1 MDSGECGASITP
13 HRPGRGRRR
22 HPKKAFNGRTYGT
35 PFQQPKTQTSINVLL
50 QQVRAQGIGKH
61 SEGQAQ
67 ACPFLLVEGQ
77 RVAHLETIRT
87 GLTVTTFVRGRVY
100 RQQQGQRREQR
111 PRPAQSL
118 QARMSL
124 KAKQRRR
131 VCLLSARDARWLE
144 EYGVGQPCH
153 GPGCT
158 HAHHTR
164 ARINALVASGD
175 LRWIG
180 DSENV
185 AAWPDA
191 RIWKG
196 VPSGG
201 PMGPKVMQLVPVG

>member
-1 MDSGECGASITP
+1 M
-13 HRPGRGRRR
+13 
-22 HPKKAFNGRTYGT
+22 
-35 PFQQPKTQTSINVLL
+35 
-50 QQVRAQGIGKH
+50 
-61 SEGQAQ
+61 
-67 ACPFLLVEGQ
+67 
-77 RVAHLETIRT
+77 AHLETIRT

-180 DSENV
+180 HSENV

-191 RIWKG
+191 RVWKG

-201 PMGPKVMQLVPVG
+201 PMGPPVLQLVPVG

>member
-1 MDSGECGASITP
+1 MDLGECGASITP

-22 HPKKAFNGRTYGT
+22 HPQKAFNGRTYEP